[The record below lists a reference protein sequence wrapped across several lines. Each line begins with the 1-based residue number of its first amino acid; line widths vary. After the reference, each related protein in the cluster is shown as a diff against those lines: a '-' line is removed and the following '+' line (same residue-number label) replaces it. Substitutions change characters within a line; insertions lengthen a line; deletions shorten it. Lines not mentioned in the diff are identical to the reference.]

1 MACVITNSKQV
12 FLCLYYMAD
21 THIMLCR
28 IDSTLIEFNSRQQ
41 FRVSTDILVSHDDTK
56 PLFFYSVGGSKNHK
70 GGVFEG
76 VLTKSSRETPKILR
90 SLLKLRP
97 KLLTLII
104 SFFAQ
109 LFHFHNIVNEE
120 IFSPCSGTV
129 FCEWSL
135 MWLNNLGGLFNTWLC
150 VEDRAKTWCASKSM
164 QFLGRKK
171 H

>member
-1 MACVITNSKQV
+1 MIS
-12 FLCLYYMAD
+12 
-21 THIMLCR
+21 
-28 IDSTLIEFNSRQQ
+28 
-41 FRVSTDILVSHDDTK
+41 VSNLRFERYCWLGNNHLNVSHDDTK

-97 KLLTLII
+97 KLLMLII

-129 FCEWSL
+129 FCE
-135 MWLNNLGGLFNTWLC
+135 
-150 VEDRAKTWCASKSM
+150 
-164 QFLGRKK
+164 
-171 H
+171 